1 MEEYIESIEKFL
13 RGQMSQE
20 EDNVFKKSLNTDA
33 HMRTCAF
40 IMAFIIK
47 NAKNRVKICQ
57 FQLLLLPSHHG
68 RNTFIF
74 WRAIEP

>member
-20 EDNVFKKSLNTDA
+20 EENVFKKSLITDA

-40 IMAFIIK
+40 IMTLMMK
-47 NAKNRVKICQ
+47 NMLRKQK
-57 FQLLLLPSHHG
+57 PG
-68 RNTFIF
+68 
-74 WRAIEP
+74 